1 MVVLKDKISVLG
13 PVVGL
18 EGVVLAKDY
27 TSTIFTDL
35 TDCIK
40 NGRLPQVNIYL
51 TLFIV
56 FFSMLINLMNMHLL
70 IADYTSANIV
80 CCNVLPR
87 RI

>member
-1 MVVLKDKISVLG
+1 MRCCPWVWSVVVLKDKISVLG

-51 TLFIV
+51 TLFMV
-56 FFSMLINLMNMHLL
+56 FQC
-70 IADYTSANIV
+70 ADKPNEHAFTNHR
-80 CCNVLPR
+80 LH
-87 RI
+87 

>member
-51 TLFIV
+51 TLFMV
-56 FFSMLINLMNMHLL
+56 FQC
-70 IADYTSANIV
+70 ADKPNERAFTNHR
-80 CCNVLPR
+80 LH
-87 RI
+87 